1 MIGVSFYGDFL
12 ATAGWAWALVNK
24 AGKLLVGALGTVPG
38 CLAQSAAVAEHY
50 AVYHL
55 RSVATGG
62 LRVVTDCKGVVSNWA
77 RGDSYARRD
86 QTLRRPAYGCGG
98 LLWLTYAGLKRIVT
112 RRLWQRRTVTSAG
125 TSSST
130 RRSTSGRRPQ
140 LAGSHRPLEDS
151 AAGDALGYARR

>member
-62 LRVVTDCKGVVSNWA
+62 LRVVTDCKGVVSNW
-77 RGDSYARRD
+77 D
-86 QTLRRPAYGCGG
+86 GCGG
-98 LLWLTYAGLKRIVT
+98 LLWLTYAGLERIVT
-112 RRLWQRRTVTSAG
+112 RRLWQRRATK
-125 TSSST
+125 
-130 RRSTSGRRPQ
+130 
-140 LAGSHRPLEDS
+140 
-151 AAGDALGYARR
+151 